1 MILKDYLEA
10 EEFLNESLFDSII
23 EQPLNEAFKS
33 DIVRKLAKSS
43 IFRYFPS
50 ASSYNIP
57 SKFTDGSEKITKDE
71 KLWRKDIG
79 KVRKG
84 DDLYSKLSKIKL
96 DQLEDSD
103 FTLIS
108 KADARRKKYADGI
121 IFWMDDKDEVAAIS
135 SENYVS
141 LSSGRSTVF
150 TGNILG
156 ADDDFDPEGK
166 EPYYMVYGGKY
177 KNDKGEEIK
186 YEKDTRREVSRNR
199 TTTLNLQKDPFIEY
213 CYFLPFSV
221 TDKKKSTR
229 IPYEKEDSNDT
240 VRRKNRERYEEEKVN
255 NRRSKA
261 KKILPEYDE
270 KFKSLLVNPLKG
282 KLKTFF
288 NTIDQSKGGIKPY
301 SGIQVLPDFMKKIE
315 KFFDQFD
322 RLTSAIEYNYF
333 YNRSNASKTYENR
346 INDYKVEMEE
356 FLSTL

>member
-43 IFRYFPS
+43 IFKYFPS

-57 SKFTDGSEKITKDE
+57 TTFKDGSEKITKGE

-84 DDLYSKLSKIKL
+84 NDLYSKLSNIKL

-108 KADARRKKYADGI
+108 KADARRKKYADGL

-135 SENYVS
+135 SENYVN

-166 EPYYMVYGGKY
+166 DPYYMVYGGKY
-177 KNDKGEEIK
+177 KNDNGEEIK

-221 TDKKKSTR
+221 TNKKKSTR
-229 IPYEKEDSNDT
+229 TPYEKEDSNDT
-240 VRRKNRERYEEEKVN
+240 IRRKNRERYEEEKVK
-255 NRRSKA
+255 NRKLKA
-261 KKILPEYDE
+261 RKILPEYDE
-270 KFKSLLVNPLKG
+270 KFKTLLVNPLKG

-288 NTIDQSKGGIKPY
+288 DIIDQAKGGIKPY
-301 SGIQVLPDFMKKIE
+301 SNLQVLPNFMKNIGI
-315 KFFDQFD
+315 FFDQFD
-322 RLTSAIEYNYF
+322 NLTSAIEENYF
-333 YNRSNASKTYENR
+333 YNRSKASETYENR
-346 INDYKVEMEE
+346 LNDRKNEIVE
-356 FLSTL
+356 FLSNL